1 MAQFNFNGNTVEI
14 SELENRQIIWR
25 NFEGVAKEKNNAGNR
40 NFGITF
46 DDPQIAD
53 KLAELGVKVAIREHE
68 DGSVDF
74 AFGVKVGFTLRDGS
88 RNPRAPEL
96 YKIDST
102 GIKKMREEDVKMF
115 DQAVFTKVDLSFNLG
130 KPYVSTKDGNEY
142 RSAYLKEMYG
152 TIQESNLRRKY
163 NSMFNEDSS
172 EDVDGDAPFD
182 I

>member
-1 MAQFNFNGNTVEI
+1 MAQFNFNGNAVEI
-14 SELENRQIIWR
+14 SGLENRQIIWR

-40 NFGITF
+40 NFGISF
-46 DDPQIAD
+46 DEPEIAD
-53 KLAELGVKVAIREHE
+53 KLAELGVKVARREHE

-102 GIKKMREEDVKMF
+102 GIKSVNEENVKMF
-115 DQAVFTKVDLSFNLG
+115 DQAVFTKIDLSFNLG
-130 KPYVSTKDGNEY
+130 KAYTSIKDGNEY
-142 RSAYLKEMYG
+142 RSAYLKEFYG
-152 TIQESNLRRKY
+152 TIQESNLRKKY
-163 NSMFNEDSS
+163 NSMFNEEDS
-172 EDVDGDAPFD
+172 VDNDDAPFD